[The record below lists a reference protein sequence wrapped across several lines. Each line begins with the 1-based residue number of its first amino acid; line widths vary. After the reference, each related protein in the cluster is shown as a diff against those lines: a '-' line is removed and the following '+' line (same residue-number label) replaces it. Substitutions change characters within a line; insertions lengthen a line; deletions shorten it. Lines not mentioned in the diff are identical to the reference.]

1 MPPLA
6 LFGPLSKEQ
15 VMEAFDRLKVLV
27 AQAEEDVIKVG
38 GGNKAAGTRLRKTM
52 QEIKSAAQE
61 VRVKVLEQR
70 SPPA

>member
-1 MPPLA
+1 
-6 LFGPLSKEQ
+6 
-15 VMEAFDRLKVLV
+15 MEAFDRLKVLV
-27 AQAEEDVIKVG
+27 AQAEEDVLKVD

-52 QEIKSAAQE
+52 QEIKSASQE